1 MMIKNFD
8 EFVDLWKTETKNKVI
23 FKYPDLLFLVVYP
36 DDLVWDFNVEK
47 QTQTTTLMVSGGST
61 GAGTGHDI
69 QFCYQSQL
77 IDVLKKSHHSH
88 AMIVSV
94 GMVFDMT
101 PTMTSID
108 EFFHFTKSELFCK
121 AHIMAKPHEPAYLHH
136 QHIDLNI
143 DMWNNIGS
151 PDIFSKRI
159 WRNYDRADFNF
170 HDDYTPLHLTPAGL
184 PQIDNFSETERSK
197 KAYSYPNQRDYNAVW
212 KDLDNVWKHVD
223 KNDFYFSRFMTRM
236 DSTFYTFNSESLS
249 SIPDNKYDIFIAPT
263 AGYLTEEYCDRHNFD
278 GEVIFY
284 DYTKENIYLKKKIVE
299 MNMDLE
305 EIQYFSKNT
314 KTNIITNYG
323 ASQQSSKQKFRL
335 EKLRKLQEKMYET
348 CDIHYWVMNLIEPY
362 YDKIYE
368 KIKGKD
374 VFFRSSNIF
383 SYHMSHAYYTLDQL
397 WESYSNLRECLSA
410 ANYCWFTGTTPFKER
425 MAEVI

>member
-8 EFVDLWKTETKNKVI
+8 EFVDLWKTGSKDI
-23 FKYPDLLFLVVYP
+23 RIKYPDLLFLVVYP
-36 DDLVWDFNVEK
+36 DDLVWDFSVEK
-47 QTQTTTLMVSGGST
+47 QTQTTALMVSGSTT

-77 IDVLKKSHHSH
+77 IDVLKKCHQSH

-101 PTMTSID
+101 PSMTSID
-108 EFFHFTKSELFCK
+108 EFFHFTKSKLFCK

-136 QHIDLNI
+136 QHIDLNV

-197 KAYSYPNQRDYNAVW
+197 KAYSYPYQRDYNAVW
-212 KDLDNVWKHVD
+212 KDLDNVWKYVD
-223 KNDFYFSRFMTRM
+223 KDDFYFSRFMTRM
-236 DSTFYTFNSESLS
+236 DSTFYVFNSEPLT
-249 SIPDNKYDIFIAPT
+249 SIPDRKYDIFLAPT
-263 AGYLTEEYCDRHNFD
+263 AGYLTEEFVNKYNFN

-284 DYTKENIYLKKKIVE
+284 DYTEKHIHYKRKIIE
-299 MNMDLE
+299 MNMSLE
-305 EIQYFSKNT
+305 EMEYFSKIS
-314 KTNIITNYG
+314 KTPIMVDYG
-323 ASQQSSKQKFRL
+323 ARQQSSIQKEQHEEVVKFQ
-335 EKLRKLQEKMYET
+335 LQMSEN
-348 CDIHYWVMNLIEPY
+348 CDIDYWVMNLIEPDY
-362 YDKIYE
+362 NKIY
-368 KIKGKD
+368 KKVKGKD
-374 VFFRSSNIF
+374 VFFRASNIF
-383 SYHMSHAYYTLDQL
+383 GYHMSHAYYTLDRL
-397 WESYSNLRECLSA
+397 CESYSNLMECLSA
-410 ANYCWFTGTTPFKER
+410 ANFCWFTGTTPFKER
-425 MAEVI
+425 MAKVI